1 MKCVPERP
9 EAAAGRGW
17 ELRKNN
23 NTSRTREEAM
33 RGRPFIRTGLVPAI
47 AMLWVL
53 TAHAQDFPN
62 RQITI
67 VVGVAP
73 GGITDVSTRIYADVV
88 SRNIGQKIII
98 ENRPA
103 GGGSVAAATV
113 QNAPPDGYTLLT
125 VVGAQF
131 SSQPAMQPAPYDP
144 IKGFAPVTLL
154 FRLPALLLV
163 PADSPARSVA
173 ELLDLGRTKL
183 GGLSFGSPGAGSP
196 GHLMAAKISLATK
209 TPMQFVHYR
218 GGAPLMADLITGRVD
233 FTFASY
239 TASRSNLEGGKLK
252 ALTVDAEKRL
262 PALPNLPTVFEVG
275 LGQYRVADWFGLAAP
290 AATPTA
296 VVQKLN
302 AEFDKASRD
311 PDLVRRLTENGTLI
325 ATSTPEQMAVLL
337 AKEVKDLGELVKT
350 LGLGPQ

>member
-1 MKCVPERP
+1 MLRRLLVR
-9 EAAAGRGW
+9 AG
-17 ELRKNN
+17 
-23 NTSRTREEAM
+23 
-33 RGRPFIRTGLVPAI
+33 FVPAVT
-47 AMLWVL
+47 LL
-53 TAHAQDFPN
+53 CLLGAHAQDYPN

-88 SRNIGQKIII
+88 SRSTGQKIII

-103 GGGSVAAATV
+103 GGGSVAAAAV

-131 SSQPAMQPAPYDP
+131 SSQPALQPAPYDP

-163 PADSPARSVA
+163 PADSAANSVA
-173 ELLDLGRTKL
+173 ELLELGKKKP

-196 GHLMAAKISLATK
+196 GHLMAAKISLGTD

-233 FTFASY
+233 FTFASL
-239 TASRSNLEGGKLK
+239 TASRSHLEAGKLK
-252 ALTVDAEKRL
+252 ALAVDAEQRL
-262 PALPNLPTVFEVG
+262 PAVPNIATVFEAG
-275 LGQYRVADWFGLAAP
+275 LGQYRVADWFGVAAP
-290 AATPTA
+290 AATPDA
-296 VVQKLN
+296 VVRKLN
-302 AEFDKASRD
+302 AEFVKASRE

-325 ATSTPEQMAVLL
+325 ATSTPERMAALI
-337 AKEVKDLGELVKT
+337 AEEVKTLGELVRT
-350 LGLGPQ
+350 LGLGAQ

>member
-1 MKCVPERP
+1 MRLY
-9 EAAAGRGW
+9 ARAG
-17 ELRKNN
+17 
-23 NTSRTREEAM
+23 
-33 RGRPFIRTGLVPAI
+33 FVPAVT
-47 AMLWVL
+47 LLYLVG
-53 TAHAQDFPN
+53 AHAQDYPS

-73 GGITDVSTRIYADVV
+73 GGITDVSTRIYADAV
-88 SRNIGQKIII
+88 SRNIGQKILI
-98 ENRPA
+98 ENRPG

-113 QNAPPDGYTLLT
+113 QNAPPDGYTLLSM
-125 VVGAQF
+125 VGAQF

-144 IKGFAPVTLL
+144 IKGFAPLTLM

-163 PADSPARSVA
+163 PVDSPVNSVA
-173 ELLDLGRTKL
+173 ELLALGKTKA

-196 GHLMAAKISLATK
+196 GHLMAAKIGLGTN

-239 TASRSNLEGGKLK
+239 TASRSHLDAGKLK
-252 ALTVDAEKRL
+252 ALAVDAEQRL
-262 PALPNLPTVFEVG
+262 TALPNIAAVVEVG
-275 LGQYRVADWFGLAAP
+275 LGQYRVADWFGLLAP
-290 AATPTA
+290 AATPGA

-302 AEFDKASRD
+302 AEFVRASRE

-325 ATSTPEQMAVLL
+325 ATSTPERMAALIGEDVRS
-337 AKEVKDLGELVKT
+337 LGELVRS
-350 LGLGPQ
+350 LGLGTQ